1 MKIEPEIIF
10 NKIINIAF
18 AVILAVLTLAII
30 ISTLKLFLSIWK
42 MLYAPGITGKNIGF
56 ITDVLTLFVLI
67 ELSRSLAEYFHVH
80 RLRMTFIV
88 DAAIVFFIREIM
100 IMVFQHKTSDS
111 FIFSMSALLLVLTIL
126 RVSSIFLFQREKY
139 MVESS
144 DNEKPLP

>member
-1 MKIEPEIIF
+1 MKIEPEKIF

-30 ISTLKLFLSIWK
+30 ISTFKLFLSIWK
-42 MLYAPGITGKNIGF
+42 MLYTSGITGKHIGF
-56 ITDVLTLFVLI
+56 IADVLTLFVLI

-126 RVSSIFLFQREKY
+126 RVSSIFLFQREKR

-144 DNEKPLP
+144 DKEKH